1 MPEICT
7 FYGIVITIY
16 FDDHLPAHFHAEYG
30 GDEVLLNI
38 DTLSVVAGKLSARAM
53 SLVMEWASLHREE
66 LKGAWQKVQKLE
78 RPGNIDPLA

>member
-1 MPEICT
+1 MPEICA

-66 LKGAWQKVQKLE
+66 LKGAWQKTQNLE

>member
-1 MPEICT
+1 MPEICA

-66 LKGAWQKVQKLE
+66 LKAAWQKVQKLE